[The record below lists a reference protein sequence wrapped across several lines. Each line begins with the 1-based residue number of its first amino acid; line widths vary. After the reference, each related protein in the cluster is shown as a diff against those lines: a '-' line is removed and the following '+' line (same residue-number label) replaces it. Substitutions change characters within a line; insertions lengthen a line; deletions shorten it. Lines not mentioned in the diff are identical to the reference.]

1 MSPKVCKTCGCSDI
15 DVDQARGDAV
25 CMGCGS
31 VLEDNVIV
39 SEVEFVETGGGA
51 SHAVGRFVASEG
63 KTGGEV
69 TWAAP
74 VGHQNHQLGQRPV
87 THSPTGYFT

>member
-1 MSPKVCKTCGCSDI
+1 MSPKVCPACGCSDI

-31 VLEDNVIV
+31 VLEDNAIV

-63 KTGGEV
+63 ETEGDILVLAKVRSERSAEPDV
-69 TWAAP
+69 I
-74 VGHQNHQLGQRPV
+74 
-87 THSPTGYFT
+87 Y

>member
-1 MSPKVCKTCGCSDI
+1 MLNKSCFHVLLVFSRLGGGAMSPKVCKNCGCSDI
-15 DVDQARGDAV
+15 DVDQARGNAV

-63 KTGGEV
+63 K
-69 TWAAP
+69 
-74 VGHQNHQLGQRPV
+74 N
-87 THSPTGYFT
+87 

>member
-1 MSPKVCKTCGCSDI
+1 MSPKVCKNCGCADI

-51 SHAVGRFVASEG
+51 SHAVGRFISAEG
-63 KTGGEV
+63 GWGGEEKKDGSADPDV
-69 TWAAP
+69 CP
-74 VGHQNHQLGQRPV
+74 GVSLIC
-87 THSPTGYFT
+87 

>member
-1 MSPKVCKTCGCSDI
+1 MSPKVCKNCGCADI

-63 KTGGEV
+63 QSERKI
-69 TWAAP
+69 
-74 VGHQNHQLGQRPV
+74 LFR
-87 THSPTGYFT
+87 S